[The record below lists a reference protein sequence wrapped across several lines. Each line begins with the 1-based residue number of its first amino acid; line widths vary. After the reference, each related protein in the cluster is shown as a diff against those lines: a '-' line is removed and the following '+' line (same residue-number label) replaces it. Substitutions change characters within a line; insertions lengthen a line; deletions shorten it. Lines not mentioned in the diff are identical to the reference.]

1 MVDRIRDRANTYLYV
16 RRDSKSSTYRFGRVL
31 KPRFLYGDDIEF
43 EFTQIIPRV
52 LFVCTYCVNK
62 ILR

>member
-1 MVDRIRDRANTYLYV
+1 MGNRIRERANTYSYV
-16 RRDSKSSTYRFGRVL
+16 RRDSKSSTYRFCRVL

-43 EFTQIIPRV
+43 EFTQRIPGV
-52 LFVCTYCVNK
+52 PFVCTYYVNK